1 MSSNQ
6 QRAVEVLNRHW
17 NVAQETQQD
26 DEAVCCAQAL
36 ADAGL
41 LMPDLPEPKR
51 YPDGFLE
58 WNTTSG
64 LVELIPG
71 EPLRVAL
78 ESIPEEPLIDKPED
92 VVNLALSLL
101 SAADHM
107 ERNL

>member
-1 MSSNQ
+1 MTSNQ
-6 QRAVEVLNRHW
+6 
-17 NVAQETQQD
+17 
-26 DEAVCCAQAL
+26 DEARKVIERALIGKNFLQGASDAAQAL